1 MRFVLCGGR
10 LKVEA
15 VELGEDR
22 WEVFVFVG
30 NGVCD
35 VDKILKDEGFIQL
48 MSEGRRRKV
57 MSKVVRGNVVDW
69 LSQLS
74 VKVAKEM
81 RKWDS

>member
-10 LKVEA
+10 LKVEV

-35 VDKILKDEGFIQL
+35 VDKILKEEGFIQL
-48 MSEGRRRKV
+48 MSEGRRGKV
-57 MSKVVRGNVVDW
+57 MSKVVIGDVIDW

-81 RKWDS
+81 SKWDS